1 MAVHLV
7 INPEALQALHLSRD
21 RAMKASSH
29 CHDNVTVSVALA
41 SGTVSITLEHHFQ
54 DITTRFFRI
63 FMSFAGSIDM

>member
-1 MAVHLV
+1 MIIIPAMLFT
-7 INPEALQALHLSRD
+7 RD
-21 RAMKASSH
+21 RATKASSH

-54 DITTRFFRI
+54 DITTRFFGI